1 MAKRVTTGGLLRG
14 WLWAGPLLGVIAPR
28 LLERRLKRG
37 KEDPARMGEKLAQP
51 SATRPAGR
59 LVWMHAVGLGEVLA
73 LRGLIEAMLR
83 HDPDL
88 HFLVTSTARSS
99 AQVMGANLPPN
110 TQHQYLPIDS
120 SAFMTRFLDHW
131 RPDLSVWAEQELWP
145 AAVVAAHKRG
155 IPLALVNARITDA
168 SLAKRRKA
176 RGLYRDLFSRF
187 AMITAQE
194 DRSAGNLA
202 ALGAQGVTISGSM
215 KLAAPPLA
223 ADPDAL
229 AKAQAAVAGRR
240 VWVAASTHADDEAQV
255 LGAQKTLWKADPTQ
269 LLILVPRDI
278 ARVGKLASDLH
289 EAGLPFARR
298 SLGREPQPE
307 DAVWLADSYGEL
319 GLWYRLADVALIG
332 GSFGTVGGHNPWEA
346 AALGTAVLHGPDTRN
361 FARDYEVLDAKDAAR
376 PVAIGGLAKALAA
389 PDLAEVAARASVF
402 VTRAKGALDPMA
414 KDLLN
419 LMRGKA

>member
-1 MAKRVTTGGLLRG
+1 MAKRVTTGALLRS
-14 WLWAGPLLGVIAPR
+14 WLWAGPVLGLVAPR

-51 SATRPAGR
+51 SVARPAGR

-120 SAFMTRFLDHW
+120 SAFMARFLDHW

-187 AMITAQE
+187 ALITAQE

-223 ADPDAL
+223 ADPEAL
-229 AKAQAAVAGRR
+229 AKAQVAVAGRR

-255 LGAQKTLWKADPTQ
+255 LGAQKALWKADPRQ

-402 VTRAKGALDPMA
+402 VNRAKGALDPMA